1 MCGHRV
7 TDSYTGCKDRHVA
20 IYGYFPLN
28 WTIKMAQHVIQE
40 SHSQLKKNGFFTKY
54 RVIVKILIG
63 YILAREL

>member
-28 WTIKMAQHVIQE
+28 WTIKMAQRVIQE
-40 SHSQLKKNGFFTKY
+40 SHSQFKKW
-54 RVIVKILIG
+54 VLHKIPSNC
-63 YILAREL
+63 